1 VPALQEGTQM
11 NIKAISKRTLAY
23 MVLKVS
29 GTLGGG
35 FVVGVEVWQAAA
47 VAAFVGFMEV
57 AEEISR
63 AYVQDGDVSE
73 SDMDEIFGGFS
84 EDEDPELGK

>member
-1 VPALQEGTQM
+1 M
-11 NIKAISKRTLAY
+11 NIKSITKRTVAY
-23 MVLKVS
+23 IVLKVS
-29 GTLGGG
+29 ATLGGG

-57 AEEISR
+57 AEEVSR

-73 SDMDEIFGGFS
+73 ADLDEIFNGFDGV
-84 EDEDPELGK
+84 DEDPELGEK

>member
-1 VPALQEGTQM
+1 M
-11 NIKAISKRTLAY
+11 NWKAISKRTVAY
-23 MVLKVS
+23 IVLKVS

-57 AEEISR
+57 AEEVSR

-73 SDMDEIFGGFS
+73 ADMDEIFNGFDGV
-84 EDEDPELGK
+84 DEDPELGDENA

>member
-1 VPALQEGTQM
+1 M
-11 NIKAISKRTLAY
+11 NWKSISKRTVAY
-23 MVLKVS
+23 IVLKVS

-57 AEEISR
+57 AEEVSR
-63 AYVQDGDVSE
+63 AYVQDGDVTE
-73 SDMDEIFGGFS
+73 AEMDEIFGGFAA
-84 EDEDPELGK
+84 DEDPELGDR

>member
-1 VPALQEGTQM
+1 M
-11 NIKAISKRTLAY
+11 NIKSISKRTVAY

-63 AYVQDGDVSE
+63 AYVQDGDISE
-73 SDMDEIFGGFS
+73 QDMDDIFGGFS

>member
-1 VPALQEGTQM
+1 M
-11 NIKAISKRTLAY
+11 NFKSISKRTLAY
-23 MVLKVS
+23 MTLKVS

-57 AEEISR
+57 AEEVSR
-63 AYVQDGDVSE
+63 AMSRTGMSQKLSLMKSSVDSLPMTKTQS
-73 SDMDEIFGGFS
+73 
-84 EDEDPELGK
+84 